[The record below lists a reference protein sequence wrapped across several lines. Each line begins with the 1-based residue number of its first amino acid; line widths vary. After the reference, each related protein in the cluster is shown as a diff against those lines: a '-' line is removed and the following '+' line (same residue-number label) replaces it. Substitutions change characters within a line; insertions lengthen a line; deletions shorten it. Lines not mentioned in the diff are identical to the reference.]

1 MIPGPRIQSSPLW
14 PGGKASP
21 DEGSTIL
28 ASIFSDRRPTELA
41 LLHSSGPTVLDAA
54 PALSVNPYPYS
65 TEQNHASFFVIILLV
80 FNLK

>member
-1 MIPGPRIQSSPLW
+1 MIPGPRSQSSPLW

-28 ASIFSDRRPTELA
+28 ASRFSERRPTELV

-54 PALSVNPYPYS
+54 AELSVKPYP
-65 TEQNHASFFVIILLV
+65 
-80 FNLK
+80 